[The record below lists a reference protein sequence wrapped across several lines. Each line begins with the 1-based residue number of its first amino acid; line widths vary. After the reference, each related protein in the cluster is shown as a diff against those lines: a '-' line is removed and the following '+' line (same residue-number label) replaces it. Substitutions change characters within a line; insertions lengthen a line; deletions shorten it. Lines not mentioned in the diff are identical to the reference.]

1 VQSFRGTVSSVTKF
15 TSLFIHDLFCVLNE
29 SLQPLPLHDHTD
41 MRRFELEVDGHI
53 AFTEYERTGKRIFL
67 VHTEVP
73 KELEGQGVGAALVEK
88 EFQFIE
94 AHGWK
99 FIPYCPY
106 VKTYLRR
113 HPEWNRI
120 LDHGIRIQ

>member
-1 VQSFRGTVSSVTKF
+1 MQPFRGTVSPANKF
-15 TSLFIHDLFCVLNE
+15 TTSFIRHLFFAMKE
-29 SLQPLPLHDHTD
+29 SLQPLPLYDHTD

-88 EFQFIE
+88 ELQFIE
-94 AHGWK
+94 AQGWK
-99 FIPYCPY
+99 LIPYCPY
-106 VKTYLRR
+106 VKTYLLR

-120 LDHGIRIQ
+120 LDHGIRIK

>member
-1 VQSFRGTVSSVTKF
+1 MK
-15 TSLFIHDLFCVLNE
+15 E

-73 KELEGQGVGAALVEK
+73 KELEGKVWALPW
-88 EFQFIE
+88 
-94 AHGWK
+94 WK
-99 FIPYCPY
+99 RSFSLSKPMDGNSSLTAPM
-106 VKTYLRR
+106 
-113 HPEWNRI
+113 
-120 LDHGIRIQ
+120 